1 MIFSLFLLIGF
12 GFNSANAQYVSQ
24 QEAITILSQEVVSL
38 DKNMDALISTGN
50 TTAVQRAEFKIKVL
64 KTMVESIEKGNA
76 VRKVIEMTI
85 GDPNG
90 TSTMTDA
97 QLRNK
102 QGSNQ
107 WLIDDIL
114 EMLTL

>member
-1 MIFSLFLLIGF
+1 
-12 GFNSANAQYVSQ
+12 
-24 QEAITILSQEVVSL
+24 
-38 DKNMDALISTGN
+38 
-50 TTAVQRAEFKIKVL
+50 
-64 KTMVESIEKGNA
+64 VESIEKGNA

-85 GDPNG
+85 GDPKG

-114 EMLTL
+114 EMMTL